1 MNKAQKRLIAFGIA
15 VFIIHIAGN
24 IFLGGYTPV
33 IKGDLAVP
41 LWLFVIAAQLA
52 GWLMSGVMAILAL
65 SHNDRKSLA
74 IAIAVLILVTIPIFL
89 PLPGLF
95 VK

>member
-1 MNKAQKRLIAFGIA
+1 MSRTQKRLVVGGVV

-24 IFLGGYTPV
+24 LLLGGYTPV
-33 IKGDLAVP
+33 IDGGPGVI
-41 LWLFVIAAQLA
+41 LWILVIAAQLA
-52 GWLMSGVMAILAL
+52 GWLMCAVTAILAL

-74 IAIAVLILVTIPIFL
+74 IAVAVFILITFPIFL